1 MQRQGNSLQPGFA
14 TTNIGAAGATHAAR
28 GAAWLFTARHG
39 GILALIAGLLLLPL
53 FLPNNF
59 YYDVAIK
66 TALNAIVCIGL
77 NLLIGYAGQIS
88 LGHAGFF
95 ALGAYASAIL
105 TSHYKW
111 PGLLAMLAAALGV
124 ALLAFLVARPIL
136 RLRGHY
142 LAMATLGLGIIISI
156 VINREI
162 PLTGGPDG
170 MSVPALR
177 IWDWRLTGPA
187 TWYWISAGAL
197 VLAVWVSLNLVESPV
212 GRALRAL
219 HGSEIAAETAGI
231 ETSRYKVLVFVVSAV
246 FASIAGSLFAHAE
259 RFVTPVEAGFLRS
272 IEFVTMVVLGG
283 MASTFGA
290 LVGASILTV
299 LPQVLTAFDEYR
311 HVVLG
316 AIMIGVMIFM
326 PRGLVPTLMSL
337 WRRRAP

>member
-1 MQRQGNSLQPGFA
+1 VQPPA
-14 TTNIGAAGATHAAR
+14 STAIAGTVRRAPR
-28 GAAWLFTARHG
+28 GGVAWLLSARRG
-39 GILALIAGLLLLPL
+39 GLLALAAVLAALPL
-53 FLPNNF
+53 FFPNNF

-95 ALGAYASAIL
+95 ALGAYASAVL
-105 TSHYKW
+105 TTHYKW
-111 PGLLAMLAAALGV
+111 PGLVAMLAGAVAV
-124 ALLAFLVARPIL
+124 ALLSFLVARPIL
-136 RLRGHY
+136 RLKGHY
-142 LAMATLGLGIIISI
+142 LAMATLGLGIIIAI

-162 PLTGGPDG
+162 PVTGGPDG
-170 MSVPALR
+170 MNVPAL
-177 IWDWRLTGPA
+177 WLWEWRLTGVK

-197 VLAVWVSLNLVESPV
+197 FIAVWVSLNLVESPI

-219 HGSEIAAETAGI
+219 HGSEIAAETTGVD
-231 ETSRYKVLVFVVSAV
+231 TTRYKVLVFVVSAV

-259 RFVTPVEAGFLRS
+259 RFVTPAEAGFLRS

-290 LVGASILTV
+290 VVGAAILTV
-299 LPQVLTAFDEYR
+299 LPQVLAAAHDYK
-311 HVVLG
+311 HVALG

-326 PRGLVPTLMSL
+326 PRGLVPSLAAL